1 MEKELLSFVFIRI
14 NAEEE
19 NFNIFKAINEIHRLI
34 KKSAKNFLIDKIS
47 KRLVELEFTSNHSI
61 TTKSLKRVVKK
72 VLPSL

>member
-61 TTKSLKRVVKK
+61 TTK
-72 VLPSL
+72 

>member
-47 KRLVELEFTSNHSI
+47 KRLVELQFTSNHSI

>member
-1 MEKELLSFVFIRI
+1 MFIRI